1 MKKINLLMSLLVLL
15 FGVWACEE
23 NDNLEPIGNWELS
36 APAIKGPA
44 DNAAIILNEDAKT
57 EAIRFEW
64 GAAVSSKNYQVR
76 YTFVLDSASNADFK
90 TPILTMASDNAGKG
104 LFVAPTAAQIDQAL
118 AAAGYEANTEVAL
131 KWAVIAKSLDVESVS
146 AQNISIKR
154 FETEAFPTQL
164 FVSGTATEKGADLS
178 QAIAMK
184 ALKNA
189 EGNLTNVYELYTGL
203 TSGGT
208 LMFYSAQS
216 SQGMT
221 YGDASGQLAT
231 NGAAITAPGSGQY
244 RITVD
249 FNTNT
254 YTFLKIDKWSVVGG
268 NITGEWSGDEPLQY
282 KGNSVWQGSINLLKE
297 GGFVFRANGDWAYLL
312 KRAIGTTNKLAMESQ
327 VPAGSIEDIP
337 STGTGNHIFTLN
349 LAADQYTYTIEK
361 DNGATP
367 PTTTVPTKLYL
378 LSGSAVVAELVKD
391 GNNFKSNVFL
401 ALQASKTYK
410 LNTASDGTGTSY
422 TMTTKIGETTTPD
435 ADAVT
440 AAVDFG
446 AGTSAIA
453 VDRDQAYQLTLNFTT
468 GKLTWK
474 YYNLKLFHWDDAGG
488 GWDARNEYLMTY
500 KHPYTFEGD
509 FALKGGFDI
518 KFNSPWEVELG
529 TSATAL
535 SGTLIQKGDNYK
547 GITQDGNYKTSIVVT
562 NDYTSATYEFVKQ

>member
-231 NGAAITAPGSGQY
+231 NGAAITAPGTGQY

-378 LSGSAVVAELVKD
+378 LSGSDVVAELVKD

>member
-231 NGAAITAPGSGQY
+231 NGAAITAPGTGQY